1 MVMNINRLRT
11 YFQKENKALMEKISG
26 VFASKSGRELA
37 QSYIFGLLGSAER
50 KNGWQLSE
58 SLGLETPYSIQQ
70 FLYRGRWSA
79 DGLRDALRQYVV
91 KQMGDL
97 DGVLV
102 VDETGFLKQG
112 KKSCGVMR
120 QYSGTAGKVVNCQV
134 GVFLIYATSKG
145 YTFLDRKLYLPKEW
159 MQDRERC
166 KESGIPEST
175 EFQTKPQQALSMLQE
190 AYNAGVPF
198 NWVTGDSVYGDY
210 RDIRTWLESQDKY
223 YVLCVSGKEYV
234 WQGLKQV
241 RVSSLLENLS
251 EDIWITESA
260 GNGSKGE
267 RLYDWGIIPL
277 NLPSNSSCR
286 RWLLV
291 RRSLTKT
298 EEMRAYVCYAPS
310 TTPLRKFLEIAG
322 TRWKIETSFAESKSE
337 VGLDQYE
344 VRSYSGWYR
353 HITLACAAHILLTIL
368 QSISGNSVSG
378 VFRTPPSDMSL
389 KEFKKGRGL
398 SV

>member
-1 MVMNINRLRT
+1 MNINKLRT
-11 YFQKENKALMEKISG
+11 CFQKETEALMEIISK

-37 QSYIFGLLGSAER
+37 QHYIFGLLGSAER

-58 SLGLETPYSIQQ
+58 TLGFQTPYCIQQ

-79 DGLRDALRQYVV
+79 DGLRDSLRQYAVER
-91 KQMGDL
+91 MGEPS
-97 DGVLV
+97 GVLV

-120 QYSGTAGKVVNCQV
+120 QYSGTAGKVANCQV
-134 GVFLIYATSKG
+134 GVFLVYATSKG
-145 YTFLDRKLYLPKEW
+145 FTFLDRKLYLPKEW
-159 MQDRERC
+159 LQDRERC
-166 KESGIPEST
+166 KESGIPENM
-175 EFQTKPQQALSMLQE
+175 EFQPKTQMALSMLKE
-190 AYNAGVPF
+190 AHNAEVPF
-198 NWVTGDSVYGDY
+198 TWVTGDSVYGDY
-210 RDIRTWLESQDKY
+210 REIRTWLESQGKC

-241 RVSSLLENLS
+241 RVSTLLENLP
-251 EDIWITESA
+251 DNIWITESA

-267 RLYDWGIIPL
+267 RLYDWCVIPL
-277 NLPSNSSCR
+277 NPPINAACM

-298 EEMRAYVCYAPS
+298 DEIRAYVCYAPLA
-310 TTPLRKFLEIAG
+310 TPLSKLIEVAG
-322 TRWKIETSFAESKSE
+322 TRWAIETSFAESKSE

-344 VRSYSGWYR
+344 VRSYMGWYR
-353 HITLACAAHILLTIL
+353 HITLACAAHMMLTIL
-368 QSISGNSVSG
+368 RSITGSTVTG
-378 VFRTPPSDMSL
+378 VLGAYPSETTL

-398 SV
+398 LV